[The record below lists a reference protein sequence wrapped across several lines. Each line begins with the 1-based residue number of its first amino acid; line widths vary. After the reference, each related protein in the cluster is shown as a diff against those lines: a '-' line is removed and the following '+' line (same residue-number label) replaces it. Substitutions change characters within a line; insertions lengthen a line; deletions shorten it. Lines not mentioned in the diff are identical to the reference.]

1 MRCGVA
7 IEELNQH
14 KSPLGTRERKH
25 GSDREKLHIL
35 QSGTGQTARSRWF
48 QRLLI
53 QIITKRSQNL
63 QRGSWD
69 RDEPLH
75 KKNQPKT
82 QRITRI
88 SWGKEAKEGF
98 PKTPKT
104 SIRGTRD
111 SREFSSRLDG
121 REANHGVTKPTKRKL
136 RTQKS
141 PKERKSIYDQRM
153 NENTRDLLK
162 KDSRFHSNSSWFIE
176 DFNYTRARPPLIHL
190 PSQICGPSYNL
201 DHFHHGDLSLTLEQR
216 ECRVELVD

>member
-25 GSDREKLHIL
+25 GSDREKLQIS

-75 KKNQPKT
+75 KKNQPKS

-104 SIRGTRD
+104 SIR
-111 SREFSSRLDG
+111 
-121 REANHGVTKPTKRKL
+121 EANHGVPKSTKRKIWS
-136 RTQKS
+136 QKPS
-141 PKERKSIYDQRM
+141 KERKSIQEQKM
-153 NENTRDLLK
+153 NLNTRELLK
-162 KDSRFHSNSSWFIE
+162 RVLDFIQIHHELQRNSLIQELDLTHSSTLS
-176 DFNYTRARPPLIHL
+176 
-190 PSQICGPSYNL
+190 NL
-201 DHFHHGDLSLTLEQR
+201 WT
-216 ECRVELVD
+216 

>member
-25 GSDREKLHIL
+25 GSDREKLQIS

-75 KKNQPKT
+75 KKNQPKS

-98 PKTPKT
+98 PKTPKI

-111 SREFSSRLDG
+111 SRGFSSSLDG
-121 REANHGVTKPTKRKL
+121 RDANHGVPKPTKRKL
-136 RTQKS
+136 WSQK
-141 PKERKSIYDQRM
+141 PTKERKSIQEQKM
-153 NENTRDLLK
+153 NLNTRELLK
-162 KDSRFHSNSSWFIE
+162 RVLDFIQ
-176 DFNYTRARPPLIHL
+176 IHR
-190 PSQICGPSYNL
+190 
-201 DHFHHGDLSLTLEQR
+201 DL
-216 ECRVELVD
+216 